1 MRDMKKGKVHPWL
14 TKEGLLKIEGWARD
28 GLIEEQIAHNMG
40 VSRSTLSDW
49 KNKHPLIIQALAKGK
64 EVSDREVEN
73 ALFKRATGYTY
84 EEITVEREKVDGEFQ
99 SIETKRVK
107 RQVPPDT
114 TAIIF
119 WLKNR
124 KTDVWRDRR
133 EIDHSGEMKQTVV
146 ERKDLSN
153 LSVEE
158 LKQIES
164 ILKNLPTVE
173 DIQREIARRDY
184 YEYVCYVH
192 EGRYKKAPHSEF
204 VGRIIQDAMDKK
216 KQMNAGEIQMENQY
230 IAINMPPRH
239 SKSMTIT
246 ETLPSYY
253 LGNFPEDRVIE
264 ISYSDT
270 FARRFGKKNKEK
282 VKQYGADLF
291 DIHISKESSAHDEW
305 LLDNE
310 IGGMISRGYYLVSRV
325 WGRT

>member
-1 MRDMKKGKVHPWL
+1 M
-14 TKEGLLKIEGWARD
+14 
-28 GLIEEQIAHNMG
+28 
-40 VSRSTLSDW
+40 
-49 KNKHPLIIQALAKGK
+49 
-64 EVSDREVEN
+64 
-73 ALFKRATGYTY
+73 
-84 EEITVEREKVDGEFQ
+84 EREKVDGELQ

-124 KTDVWRDRR
+124 KPTVWRDRR

-146 ERKDLSN
+146 QKPELSN

-164 ILKNLPTVE
+164 IPTKPA
-173 DIQREIARRDY
+173 DSGGDTKEIARRDY

-204 VGRIIQDAMDKK
+204 VGRVIQEAIDKK
-216 KQMNAGEIQMENQY
+216 KQMNAGEIPTKNQY

-253 LGNFPEDRVIE
+253 
-264 ISYSDT
+264 
-270 FARRFGKKNKEK
+270 FGE
-282 VKQYGADLF
+282 L
-291 DIHISKESSAHDEW
+291 S
-305 LLDNE
+305 
-310 IGGMISRGYYLVSRV
+310 
-325 WGRT
+325 